1 MSGKLSNLPIEL
13 VLHILSFSDTYIKEG
28 NFINRNGKFVKQI
41 SKNDPRKEII
51 SKKLTKVVTEKVGYD
66 YFFKRPKFIYERY
79 IGEKRRLTVYEKF
92 ERENDGTRIDYIM
105 IVFQPLSHLSCH
117 RGQCCCFYL
126 F

>member
-28 NFINRNGKFVKQI
+28 DFINRNGKFVKQI

-51 SKKLTKVVTEKVGYD
+51 SKKLTKVVTKKVGYD

-79 IGEKRRLTVYEKF
+79 IGEKRRLTVYEKS
-92 ERENDGTRIDYIM
+92 EPENDGTRFEYII
-105 IVFQPLSHLSCH
+105 IVFAPLSHLSCH
-117 RGQCCCFYL
+117 RGQCCSFYL